1 MLKKESRFIRNDR
14 IVFRPE
20 DEGGYL
26 YDPHTERLQYLN
38 PVGTSVYELCDGRH
52 PLEAMI
58 GRISGEFR
66 DVPSDRVRED
76 VDRFLDA
83 LLRMDY
89 IRVARTERPE
99 HESP

>member
-1 MLKKESRFIRNDR
+1 MLKKESRFIRNSR

-20 DEGGYL
+20 GQGGYL
-26 YDPHTERLQYLN
+26 YDPHTEKLQYLN
-38 PVGTSVYELCDGRH
+38 QVGVSVYELCDGCH
-52 PLEAMI
+52 PLEEMI

-66 DVPSDRVRED
+66 DVPADRVRGD

-89 IRVARTERPE
+89 IRVA
-99 HESP
+99 